1 MYKRYLTLIPV
12 VALLTLST
20 AHADSLI
27 QGLNRVDNSI
37 DKVQNTIHGTQNSI
51 RNGQN
56 KVDNTQRAISEIQDG
71 TYVEKRVEKKV
82 RNQKRK
88 AVNGVINKSTNAI
101 RKATN
106 VY

>member
-1 MYKRYLTLIPV
+1 MCKRYLTLIPV

-71 TYVEKRVEKKV
+71 TYVEKRVEKKY
-82 RNQKRK
+82 
-88 AVNGVINKSTNAI
+88 ATKSV
-101 RKATN
+101 KS
-106 VY
+106 

>member
-71 TYVEKRVEKKV
+71 TYVEKRVEKKSE
-82 RNQKRK
+82 QSK
-88 AVNGVINKSTNAI
+88 A
-101 RKATN
+101 
-106 VY
+106 

>member
-1 MYKRYLTLIPV
+1 MYKRYQTLIPV
-12 VALLTLST
+12 VTLLTLST

-27 QGLNRVDNSI
+27 QGLNHVDNSI

-51 RNGQN
+51 RNGKN
-56 KVDNTQRAISEIQDG
+56 KVDNTQRAISEMRDG

-88 AVNGVINKSTNAI
+88 VDNGVINKSSNAI